1 MADITSEM
9 IKELRVRTQVGMLDC
24 KKALVEC
31 NGDIEK
37 SIDFLRKKGIASAGK
52 KEGRETK
59 EGFIATYIHN
69 NNKIGVMMELNC
81 ETDFVAKN
89 EDFKELGKELCMQVA
104 ASNPIYIKP
113 EEVPAEELEREKG
126 IYRDQMKESGK
137 PANVIEKIIEGKIN
151 KYYSDICLLEQGYIR
166 DPKVIIKDLIKNK
179 IATYGENISV
189 GRFVRFQIGQK

>member
-1 MADITSEM
+1 MAEITSEM
-9 IKELRVRTQVGMLDC
+9 IKELRARTQVGMLDC

-31 NGDIEK
+31 GGDIEK
-37 SIDFLRKKGIASAGK
+37 SIDYLRKKGIASAGK
-52 KEGRETK
+52 KEGRETR
-59 EGFIATYIHN
+59 EGIIATYIHN

-104 ASNPIYIKP
+104 ASGPTYIKP
-113 EEVPAEELEREKG
+113 EDVPAQEIEREKE
-126 IYRDQMKESGK
+126 IYREQMKESGK
-137 PANVIEKIIEGKIN
+137 PANVIEKIIEGKLN
-151 KYYSDICLLEQGYIR
+151 KFYSDICLMEQGYIR

-189 GRFVRFQIGQK
+189 GGFVRYQIGKK

>member
-24 KKALVEC
+24 KKALIEC

-113 EEVPAEELEREKG
+113 EDVPAEELEREKG

>member
-113 EEVPAEELEREKG
+113 EDVPAEELEREKG

>member
-1 MADITSEM
+1 M
-9 IKELRVRTQVGMLDC
+9 IKELRARTQVGMLDC

-31 NGDIEK
+31 GGDIEK
-37 SIDFLRKKGIASAGK
+37 SIDYLRKKGIASAGK
-52 KEGRETK
+52 KEGRETR
-59 EGFIATYIHN
+59 EGIIATYIHN

-104 ASNPIYIKP
+104 ASGPTYIKP
-113 EEVPAEELEREKG
+113 EDVPAQEIEREKE
-126 IYRDQMKESGK
+126 IYREQMKESGK
-137 PANVIEKIIEGKIN
+137 PANVIEKIIEGKLN
-151 KYYSDICLLEQGYIR
+151 KFYSDICLMEQGYIR

-189 GRFVRFQIGQK
+189 GGFVRYQIGKK

>member
-24 KKALVEC
+24 KKALLEC

-113 EEVPAEELEREKG
+113 EDVPAEELEREKG